1 MKNYTIVDNFLSDCQ
16 FNLICKQTI
25 ENDYFPLY
33 FKKYVAHENSNDG
46 IYFTHKFFDDGKV
59 TSSFFHILD
68 PILNKIS
75 PKQILRIQFN
85 LYPKT
90 IFIKRHTYHKDFN
103 FSHNG
108 LIYYLNSNNG
118 KTILKNEVFNTK
130 IKSLQNRALL
140 FDPSK
145 KHASTTCTNQKF
157 RSNII
162 FNYI

>member
-1 MKNYTIVDNFLSDCQ
+1 MKIIDNFLSDYE
-16 FNLICKQTI
+16 FNLICEQTI
-25 ENDYFPLY
+25 DNHYFPL
-33 FKKYVAHENSNDG
+33 FLKKDVAYENSNDG
-46 IYFTHKFFDDGKV
+46 IYFTHKFFNDGKV
-59 TSSFFHILD
+59 TSNFFHILN
-68 PILNKIS
+68 PILNKIN

-90 IFIKRHTYHKDFN
+90 ILIKRHAYHIDFD
-103 FSHNG
+103 FPHNG

-118 KTILKNEVFNTK
+118 KTILKNKVFNKK
-130 IKSLQNRALL
+130 IKSIQNRALL

-145 KHASTTCTNQKF
+145 KHASTTCTNQRF